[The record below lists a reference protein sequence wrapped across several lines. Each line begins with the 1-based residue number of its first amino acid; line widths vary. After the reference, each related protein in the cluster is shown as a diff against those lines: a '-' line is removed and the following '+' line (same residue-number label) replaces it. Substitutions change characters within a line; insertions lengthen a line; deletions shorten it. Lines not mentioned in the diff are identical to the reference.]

1 MKRIWPA
8 VLFSVLVASQGFS
21 QAAGGYSRQ
30 ATVSEAAGKIHFST
44 NSPRPLTQILEAFS
58 QKFGWV
64 VSYEDPQFTAPQDLA
79 SAPSD
84 NSPRLPGGHD
94 FAVDVPANAP
104 NEEKTLLAVIAA
116 YNQSKN
122 PGRFELRKLP
132 SGGFSIA
139 GIAAYDDKGKISP
152 QQVPLDI
159 PITLPSQQ
167 RTLGETVNAILQEVS
182 AHNHIQFTLAV
193 APTSV
198 LDHTNVTIG
207 GNAVQA
213 RELLR
218 QSLSEAQVKM
228 YWRLIFDP
236 TSKGYFLDIHTVHT
250 K

>member
-8 VLFSVLVASQGFS
+8 VLFSVLVVSQGFS
-21 QAAGGYSRQ
+21 QAGQSSRE
-30 ATVSEAAGKIHFST
+30 ATVSESAGKIHFSA
-44 NSPRPLTQILEAFS
+44 NSPRPLLQILEAFS

-64 VSYEDPQFTAPQDLA
+64 VSYEDPQFTAPQDLVRGQG
-79 SAPSD
+79 D
-84 NSPRLPGGHD
+84 NSLQLPSGHD
-94 FAVDVPANAP
+94 FAVDVATNAP
-104 NEEKTLLAVIAA
+104 DEEKTLGAVIAA

-132 SGGFSIA
+132 SEGFSIA
-139 GIAAYDDKGKISP
+139 GTAAYDDKGKISA
-152 QQVPLDI
+152 QQAPFDI
-159 PITLPSQQ
+159 PITLPSQA
-167 RTLGETVNAILQEVS
+167 RKLGETVNAILQEVS
-182 AHNHIQFTLAV
+182 TRSHTQFTLAV
-193 APTSV
+193 APNS
-198 LDHTNVTIG
+198 LLENTNVTIG

-218 QSLSEAQVKM
+218 QSLSAEKVKM